1 MVPEKVNLQISAR
14 NPLFISLRLS
24 IFAADLNPPLAC
36 SWACFS
42 RRLTNEH
49 KLFSQNARTRGPQ
62 HLLFQRG
69 ALWARVPTQTRPKPR
84 ADRRALQRR
93 LRLRRQ
99 VRRAFCSALRGTRRF
114 LRPSHTRCSDHDGGR
129 GCRVDRRLADRLRGR
144 AGLRDNARLP
154 CEPGAVSRGADESGC
169 TRHDAKCQIQLPP
182 QPLEPRAVQCPCGA
196 GFGSGTEVDA
206 GFCAGVLGSLAH
218 GIDSSTKDDG
228 LASRVASSLTSS
240 LTANILASSLA
251 RLAGNAGKHDRG
263 PAGNGGRFAGNAGTH
278 GRGLAGR
285 GSRRA
290 DNNRVQPPPPEP
302 GAVARGP
309 EAGCARRDFRI
320 QLAV

>member
-36 SWACFS
+36 SWVCFS

-99 VRRAFCSALRGTRRF
+99 VRRAFCSALRSTRRSP
-114 LRPSHTRCSDHDGGR
+114 RPGDMRCRNHDGGR
-129 GCRVDRRLADRLRGR
+129 GCSVYRLRGR
-144 AGLRDNARLP
+144 LAGNNRRGGGFRLP
-154 CEPGAVSRGADESGC
+154 VDNGWLSSRLTGDDAWLPREPGA
-169 TRHDAKCQIQLPP
+169 
-182 QPLEPRAVQCPCGA
+182 
-196 GFGSGTEVDA
+196 
-206 GFCAGVLGSLAH
+206 
-218 GIDSSTKDDG
+218 G
-228 LASRVASSLTSS
+228 LC
-240 LTANILASSLA
+240 
-251 RLAGNAGKHDRG
+251 D
-263 PAGNGGRFAGNAGTH
+263 
-278 GRGLAGR
+278 
-285 GSRRA
+285 
-290 DNNRVQPPPPEP
+290 PE
-302 GAVARGP
+302 
-309 EAGCARRDFRI
+309 
-320 QLAV
+320 